1 MTFIPKKKKFK
12 KEQKGKHFN
21 RITKLNSLNNL
32 PFGVVGL
39 KALESSRLTSKQ
51 LYAFQFLMN
60 KNLKKI
66 GRLTLNVFP
75 HTPISKK
82 PIEIRMGKGK
92 GNVDHWVAKINYG
105 SLICQIET
113 RSTIFAIKGLKLA
126 QLRLPFT
133 TKIVYS
139 N

>member
-1 MTFIPKKKKFK
+1 MLIPKKKKFK

-21 RITKLNSLNNL
+21 RITKLLGLNNL
-32 PFGVVGL
+32 PFGTIGL
-39 KALESSRLTSKQ
+39 KALEASRLTSKQ
-51 LYAFQFLMN
+51 LSAFQFLMN
-60 KNLKKI
+60 KNLKKV
-66 GRLTLNVFP
+66 GRLTLNIFP

-92 GNVDHWVAKINYG
+92 GNVDHWVAKIKYG

-113 RSTIFAIKGLKLA
+113 RSLVTALKGLKLA
-126 QLRLPFT
+126 QLRLPFN